1 MKEKIGYQKKVKV
14 IDMLRV
20 TWDDDYAIPHRDV
33 EVTET
38 VQRAID
44 GHLNQDIG
52 AYNMYVNQMTMILA
66 FQLAVKQKKIN
77 CKDIFFVY
85 NGEEIKIDQNGNLD
99 KWPFPDVITDM
110 LLELA

>member
-1 MKEKIGYQKKVKV
+1 VKV

-20 TWDDDYAIPHRDV
+20 IWDDDYAIPHRDV
-33 EVTET
+33 EVIET
-38 VQRAID
+38 VQLVID
-44 GHLNQDIG
+44 AHLNQGISI
-52 AYNMYVNQMTMILA
+52 YNMYVNQMTMILA

-77 CKDIFFVY
+77 YKDIVFVY
-85 NGEEIKIDQNGNLD
+85 NDEEIKIDQNGNLE